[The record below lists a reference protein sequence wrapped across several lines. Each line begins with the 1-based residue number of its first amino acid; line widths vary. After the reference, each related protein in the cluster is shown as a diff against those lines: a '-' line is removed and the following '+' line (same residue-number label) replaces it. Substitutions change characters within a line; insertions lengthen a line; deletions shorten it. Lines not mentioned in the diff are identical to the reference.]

1 MTQDSSQQSLYQ
13 TNTAPTRLDAH
24 RMKQNAAIA
33 AQLLKTLG
41 NEYRL
46 LILCVLSEGEFS
58 VGELNARVEL
68 SQSSLSQHLA
78 VLRQQGL
85 VTTRREAQTIFY
97 QLAESPALHII
108 HLLHQIFCEAESC

>member
-1 MTQDSSQQSLYQ
+1 MNTSQ
-13 TNTAPTRLDAH
+13 TASVTETFDAH

-33 AQLLKTLG
+33 AQLLKSLG

-58 VGELNARVEL
+58 VGELNERVEL

-97 QLAESPALHII
+97 QLADTPALKII
-108 HLLHQIFCEAESC
+108 QLLHQIFCGPEQGC